1 MRIHPVVAALAIA
14 MCAGAC
20 RTHDAKNDANAQ
32 LARLSK
38 KLGIPIDTSGS
49 ASGAATTE
57 GDPCSLLDSNQVAAA
72 IGPLAAP
79 PYRGTYKPE
88 PGSES
93 CRYETKNHRRMLVS
107 VDWDGGKMAM
117 KMVGFGRSLT
127 DPLAK
132 HGEETVG
139 QTVLSS
145 GDTIAGAWDQVA
157 EGPMQCCDLHALK
170 ADQHVEIDWTG
181 TRLSMQGAAK
191 LLDSAV
197 AHLAHPLQIDG
208 SANAAIALGDSLYVT
223 DAKDSTVDMCALVP
237 QAVVESIIG
246 RKLTAPPERGQAPG
260 ALGARDCTY
269 TTTMVGS
276 GNLRQQFELELRDWH
291 DGAVEF
297 ATDQHTIGIAG
308 RAMRR
313 QITGD
318 TTMLPTDTSEYPLGP
333 WDEAGPST
341 SMGYEA
347 VKGPIMIKVGA
358 LGEKKTVLA
367 LLARA
372 VSSVP

>member
-1 MRIHPVVAALAIA
+1 MRIHRLVAAIAIVSL
-14 MCAGAC
+14 AGAC
-20 RTHDAKNDANAQ
+20 KKADKNKAADAQ
-32 LARLSK
+32 LSELAK
-38 KLGIPIDTSGS
+38 KLGIPLDSSG
-49 ASGAATTE
+49 GAANGEATG
-57 GDPCSLLDSNQVAAA
+57 GDPCSLLDSSLVAAA

-79 PYRGTYKPE
+79 PYRGSYE
-88 PGSES
+88 PDSSAES
-93 CRYETKNHRRMLVS
+93 CRYETKNHRRMLLS
-107 VDWDGGKMAM
+107 VDWSGGKITM
-117 KMVGFGRSLT
+117 KMVGFGRRIT

-132 HGEETVG
+132 HGDETVG

-145 GDTIAGAWDQVA
+145 GDTIAGAWDAVA

-170 ADQHVEIDWTG
+170 GDQHVEIDWTG

-197 AHLAHPLQIDG
+197 SHLGKPLPIDG
-208 SANAAIALGDSLYVT
+208 SAPAALALGGALYAA

-246 RKLTAPPERGQAPG
+246 RTLTAPPQRGQAAG
-260 ALGARDCTY
+260 ALGARECTY
-269 TTTMVGS
+269 STTMPGG

-291 DGAVEF
+291 DGAVDF

-318 TTMLPTDTSEYPLGP
+318 TAMPPTDTSEYPLGP

-347 VKGPIMIKVGA
+347 VKGPVLIRVGA
-358 LGEKKTVLA
+358 LGEKKAALA

-372 VSSVP
+372 VTSVP